1 VPAGLLSGQFWQQLT
16 GMINGVRFK
25 VCGITSLVDAD
36 FADACGAD
44 FLGFILYSKSARCVP
59 LASYRAMSPLLPPR
73 KRVAVT
79 VSPSAA
85 DLTEYAAADF
95 DCFQVHFPHDTPTPL
110 IATWT
115 GVVGKERLWLA
126 PKLPPEREF
135 MPAWLNYADTV
146 LWDTYHAEGF
156 GGSGQPGD
164 WTRFAQAQ
172 KAWPLTRWILAGGL
186 KPENIAEALKASKA
200 RFVDVNSGVESS
212 PGVKDPAKLKA
223 FVSALHGATKQSN
236 PAYG

>member
-1 VPAGLLSGQFWQQLT
+1 
-16 GMINGVRFK
+16 MINGVRFK
-25 VCGITSLVDAD
+25 VCGITSLVDGD

-44 FLGFILYSKSARCVP
+44 YLGFILYPKSPRCLP
-59 LASYRAMSPLLPPR
+59 LASYRAMSPRLPPR

-79 VSPSAA
+79 VNPSAS
-85 DLTEYAAADF
+85 DLAEYAAADF
-95 DCFQVHFPHDTPTPL
+95 DYFQVHFSHDTPTPL

-115 GVVGKERLWLA
+115 SAVGKERLWLA
-126 PKLPPEREF
+126 PKLPPELPF

-156 GGSGQPGD
+156 GGSGRTGD
-164 WTRFAQAQ
+164 WARFASAQ

-186 KPENIAEALKASKA
+186 NPENIGEALNATKA

-212 PGVKDPAKLKA
+212 PGVKDPTKLKA
-223 FVSALHGATKQSN
+223 FVTALHTATKQNN
-236 PAYG
+236 PAYGAG